1 MKSFHGLRLNQ
12 RTYQKPPPQSPQECL
27 SDDTALVLA
36 NELYFKGAWDR
47 IFDAT
52 KTEYKDF
59 HLLNGQIAQVPLMSS
74 KAQQKH
80 LDGCFD
86 GYKILKIA
94 PKRSRVHAILNVFL
108 TSDARDGLYIL
119 IQIFRS
125 SPEFYEKHNLQ
136 EEDLP
141 NFWTP
146 RFKFP
151 FKFEAS
157 GTMKELGKVLPF
169 SLVGGFSEMVDS
181 PGSLVLSKVFHES
194 SIQVNEKGTEA
205 AASTAPRFINY
216 VAGCI
221 LQTSQQTILSCS

>member
-47 IFDAT
+47 KFDAT

-74 KAQQKH
+74 KAYSRNILMDALMVIKFSKLPQK
-80 LDGCFD
+80 GQE
-86 GYKILKIA
+86 
-94 PKRSRVHAILNVFL
+94 S
-108 TSDARDGLYIL
+108 T
-119 IQIFRS
+119 S

-181 PGSLVLSKVFHES
+181 PVSLVLSKVFHES

-221 LQTSQQTILSCS
+221 LQTS

>member
-47 IFDAT
+47 KFDAT

-59 HLLNGQIAQVPLMSS
+59 HLLNGQIAHVPLM
-74 KAQQKH
+74 
-80 LDGCFD
+80 
-86 GYKILKIA
+86 
-94 PKRSRVHAILNVFL
+94 
-108 TSDARDGLYIL
+108 
-119 IQIFRS
+119 S

-181 PGSLVLSKVFHES
+181 LGHLCCQRLHPPNFVVDHPFMFIIKEENSGMILFIVALFNPLLVS
-194 SIQVNEKGTEA
+194 
-205 AASTAPRFINY
+205 
-216 VAGCI
+216 
-221 LQTSQQTILSCS
+221 

>member
-1 MKSFHGLRLNQ
+1 M
-12 RTYQKPPPQSPQECL
+12 
-27 SDDTALVLA
+27 
-36 NELYFKGAWDR
+36 
-47 IFDAT
+47 
-52 KTEYKDF
+52 
-59 HLLNGQIAQVPLMSS
+59 
-74 KAQQKH
+74 
-80 LDGCFD
+80 
-86 GYKILKIA
+86 
-94 PKRSRVHAILNVFL
+94 
-108 TSDARDGLYIL
+108 YIL

-194 SIQVNEKGTEA
+194 SIQVNEKVTEA

-221 LQTSQQTILSCS
+221 LKLRSRLSFHVHNQGGEIRNDFLHSSFVQPSLGFLNLI